1 MMKDLTPEL
10 RGRKQAAWGV
20 YKSIKDV
27 VKKTKKTRLSAHLFN
42 TTVLP
47 ALTYASE
54 TWALRKQDENA
65 VSVIERFDREGG
77 DGGLDVLNTLDGL
90 VVKQRV
96 EMIEVLT
103 TIDTNNKYDVYA
115 PAGGLLFYA
124 YEQSNCLVRLC
135 AGRRRPFTMH
145 IVDSNGQEF
154 ITVRRRCKCCFCLND
169 NETKL
174 FACCCCCREAIR
186 VESPPGNEI
195 GRVYQTCG
203 TMLRFDI
210 CDSSGRIARIVGP
223 SFLGMGC
230 CTCCFPNKVF
240 KIYADDGTEIG
251 TITKKFGGFFK
262 ELLTNADVFHVEF
275 PVDLS
280 VEGKS
285 LLLST
290 VFLIDFVAFEENPK
304 DEVIRGGLT

>member
-27 VKKTKKTRLSAHLFN
+27 VKKTKKTRLS
-42 TTVLP
+42 
-47 ALTYASE
+47 
-54 TWALRKQDENA
+54 
-65 VSVIERFDREGG
+65 G

-115 PAGGLLFYA
+115 PAGGL
-124 YEQSNCLVRLC
+124 
-135 AGRRRPFTMH
+135 
-145 IVDSNGQEF
+145 
-154 ITVRRRCKCCFCLND
+154 
-169 NETKL
+169 
-174 FACCCCCREAIR
+174 
-186 VESPPGNEI
+186 I

-290 VFLIDFVAFEENPK
+290 VFLILFSAYERSPCLLRFAFG
-304 DEVIRGGLT
+304 RQHALTLHVVDNDGQVSFCRKVESFLPYPMLLLDSVP